1 MADTE
6 SSEYVTKK
14 INPILED
21 MVQAVL
27 MTKPVNPIPFMITFL
42 RERSGEVQIS
52 QSEKEEL
59 LMLRAEMT
67 RLRTK
72 LGNVSDAETSDEDE
86 SDEDD
91 IIEELPQR
99 TAAQNR
105 PRNSVSDQAFG
116 TWNKATEYVPRV
128 IEKTEEQKTRI
139 SDRLSSAFMF
149 EALDDNERNIVINA
163 MEERK
168 ASPGDLVIEQ
178 GGDGNELF
186 VVDSG
191 ELECSKVFKTG
202 AEATYL
208 KDYLPGDAF
217 GELALLY
224 NAPRAATIKAKTD
237 CVLWVLDRDCFT
249 HIVKRSASN
258 KRERYESF
266 LAKVEL
272 LENMEPYERSKI
284 SDAFKTASYAAEEN
298 IINEGEWGEVFY
310 IIEEGEAIA
319 TKTLTAGMP
328 PEQVLS
334 YGPGD
339 YFGELS
345 LMKGEPRAAN
355 VIAKTGMKCVTL
367 DRHSFKRMLGPLDEI
382 LRRNAAKYETILS
395 KK

>member
-6 SSEYVTKK
+6 QTEYVTKK

-21 MVQAVL
+21 MVSAVL
-27 MTKPVNPIPFMITFL
+27 MTKPANPIPFMITFL

-59 LMLRAEMT
+59 LMLRQEMT

-72 LGNVSDAETSDEDE
+72 LGNVSDADTSDEED

-91 IIEELPQR
+91 VIEELPQR

-116 TWNKATEYVPRV
+116 AWNKVQDYVPRV
-128 IEKTEEQKTRI
+128 IEKSEEQKQRI

-149 EALDDNERNIVINA
+149 EALDDSERNIVINA

-168 ASPGDLVIEQ
+168 ASAGDAVITQ
-178 GGDGNELF
+178 GEDGNELF

-191 ELECSKVFKTG
+191 ELECSKVFTTG

-224 NAPRAATIKAKTD
+224 NAPRAATIKAKSECT
-237 CVLWVLDRDCFT
+237 LWVLDRDCFT

-258 KRERYESF
+258 KRERYEEF
-266 LAKVEL
+266 LAKVDL
-272 LENMEPYERSKI
+272 LSEMEPYERSKV
-284 SDAFKTASYAAEEN
+284 SDAFKTATYEAEES
-298 IINEGEWGEVFY
+298 IIKEGEWGEVFY
-310 IIEEGEAIA
+310 IIEEGTAIA
-319 TKTLTAGMP
+319 TKTLTPGSP

-355 VIAKTGMKCVTL
+355 VIAKSALKCVTL

-382 LRRNAAKYETILS
+382 LRRNAVKYENIL